1 MIDDPWAWAV
11 DGRRVSFCLTFIS
24 GRDPAQVITTLGG
37 DPDRLTLYTELEA
50 YQQGRPNTIIRCG
63 TVGTW
68 TFCYEDSAG
77 ATATPATA
85 ARLSEGTELLQVI
98 KGGDGTN
105 VIVHAR
111 NGRRVEWTEPLRSFQ
126 PSGKGPHPLHSAVQA
141 QMRRE
146 PEVLGL
152 VAALHLIADYVG
164 GHITE
169 ADLEG
174 PLLGVVVSL
183 TGLEWQLCG

>member
-1 MIDDPWAWAV
+1 MIGDPWAWAV

-24 GRDPAQVITTLGG
+24 GRDPAQVIATLGG
-37 DPDRLTLYTELEA
+37 DPDRLTLYTEAEA
-50 YQQGRPNTIIRCG
+50 YQQGRPDVIVRCG

-77 ATATPATA
+77 ATATEGMV
-85 ARLSEGTELLQVI
+85 ARLSQGTELLQAI

-111 NGRRVEWTEPLRSFQ
+111 NGRRVEWTEPSPSFQ
-126 PSGKGPHPLHSAVQA
+126 PPGKGPRPLHSAVQA
-141 QMRRE
+141 QIRRE
-146 PEVLGL
+146 PEVHGL
-152 VAALHLIADYVG
+152 VAALHLIAERVG

-174 PLLGVVVSL
+174 PLPGVLVSL
-183 TGLEWQLCG
+183 TGLKW